1 MKERQQQHQQQQQP
15 PHQQQQPLHQQQQQ
29 QQFFTYAPDSRAQPS
44 AAPQGFSR
52 AFPAP
57 SAGPHHP
64 TPAVQESTFFPAQ
77 KPTLRAR
84 PGGVAMA
91 TGSGADGVWRKG
103 DVFGGGGGAPPP
115 AYGQHQQQHF
125 GAGALGT
132 VPGFTGIFGRPS
144 AGEGQ
149 QQPWV
154 GGVTSQPAKPTQAG
168 SSGHPPAEAMPAGSS
183 GYPPADSSSGL
194 WRPVSGLPRDPLS
207 QRMPPAAFGSG
218 LLATSVGGGGPPSS
232 SAAQA
237 SGLGA
242 GEGGGVSGGGVVGGG
257 VGWPGNTAG
266 QPSSVPPYPF
276 AAAAVSSSWPV
287 SAPGP
292 VPARSAFPATSLSLS
307 SSSSAAF
314 AHARPLFSSL
324 PQPPTSELNGREF
337 PLPPF
342 SSLPSHGPFQPARV
356 AGKGLT
362 DTGDNRP
369 IPYPPSG
376 LGSGLGLGLG
386 LGQPQGLSEPVG
398 PVSASL
404 AARLASGLSE
414 EERVQRLRDYQR
426 QLVDKHQER
435 MRSLQDVR
443 ARIET
448 RQADSATAGRSETSF
463 SSSLSSSQR
472 LADPAS
478 LVPYTL
484 RTSVLASAE
493 ESATTTTT
501 TVPGSSS
508 LQPAAA
514 TTTAMPM
521 SAASLSSSAQL
532 ASTGASGRVY
542 AAAGVSG
549 LFATLGGGGGGGWGA
564 GGGVPGLFSGAA
576 GTAGLLSSSAAV
588 EPILAGSAGV
598 AVAPTTTTSKLDSV
612 RRSLPFDGNPD
623 DTLPGREA
631 DADANDI
638 SLADDSH
645 ISSSTDRGSPALGS
659 RSNKSS
665 TSGVSG
671 KSGVSGVSGKSGSA
685 ASDGSLGGSSL
696 VARAEEKRLS
706 FEQRQR
712 ELHVQLAEI
721 QRQKDALLQRYH
733 GNQQRVSGRE
743 EDLRQKLRAAQQ
755 QQQATTSSSLSLSS
769 SREPGPPPRSPASS
783 RQEQP
788 LAAALSLGVH
798 HHHHQGRQSGSPSM
812 ELEEGSL
819 SSGRRSGPRS
829 WAMEL
834 EEFSLQDRSGDRA
847 YRSPGSMTLEE
858 VSITS
863 DWSGGGGGGPAVAAA
878 ADRSSG
884 GARPGSS
891 LSSLEEFSILSGGNG
906 RHPADAEGGRG
917 PLSARGSQENL
928 QRVEPES
935 EAGTL
940 TRARPEQAAGR
951 LDVGDLLQD
960 LQHPEGLPGLQ
971 TPTGDADSARLPPP
985 PTRQP
990 IPVAEYQPHELST
1003 ILEVDTPQTA
1013 AKVST
1018 TAAAGDD
1025 GGDRA
1030 AARRHIEFGR
1040 RGSLPD
1046 EDRGSESKFSA
1057 SGSSASSDV
1066 RSVIEV
1072 RPGMLRL
1079 GGAGTTTTTTT
1090 TAAAAEGRGGGGVG
1104 APALSEKGE
1113 ETLFRENVPDSSTM
1127 KAAASA
1133 AAALFPPSSSSS
1145 FSFPISGQNPGSLA
1159 GQGSLGTLAGQGSL
1173 GSLAG
1178 QGSLGSLAGQ
1188 GSLGSLAGL
1197 GSHAGQGS
1205 LGSLA
1210 GQGSLGSHAGQGS
1223 LGSRLPAGQ
1232 ADASASSS
1240 SSGLQGF
1247 QTLEWTLDSLTPR
1260 SLSVED
1266 SRARRYLD
1274 FSGEEEGATGGGP
1287 ASSSASAVVG
1297 GGGGG
1302 SGDERVGEVMRQAR
1316 QFNQDLMDAIQ
1327 RQSADVF
1334 DQSSSVSST
1343 LSRAPADSS
1352 RDSQL

>member
-1 MKERQQQHQQQQQP
+1 M
-15 PHQQQQPLHQQQQQ
+15 
-29 QQFFTYAPDSRAQPS
+29 
-44 AAPQGFSR
+44 
-52 AFPAP
+52 
-57 SAGPHHP
+57 
-64 TPAVQESTFFPAQ
+64 
-77 KPTLRAR
+77 
-84 PGGVAMA
+84 
-91 TGSGADGVWRKG
+91 
-103 DVFGGGGGAPPP
+103 
-115 AYGQHQQQHF
+115 
-125 GAGALGT
+125 
-132 VPGFTGIFGRPS
+132 
-144 AGEGQ
+144 
-149 QQPWV
+149 
-154 GGVTSQPAKPTQAG
+154 
-168 SSGHPPAEAMPAGSS
+168 
-183 GYPPADSSSGL
+183 
-194 WRPVSGLPRDPLS
+194 
-207 QRMPPAAFGSG
+207 
-218 LLATSVGGGGPPSS
+218 
-232 SAAQA
+232 
-237 SGLGA
+237 
-242 GEGGGVSGGGVVGGG
+242 
-257 VGWPGNTAG
+257 
-266 QPSSVPPYPF
+266 
-276 AAAAVSSSWPV
+276 
-287 SAPGP
+287 
-292 VPARSAFPATSLSLS
+292 
-307 SSSSAAF
+307 
-314 AHARPLFSSL
+314 

-342 SSLPSHGPFQPARV
+342 SSLPSHGPFQPGRV
-356 AGKGLT
+356 AGMGLT

-398 PVSASL
+398 PASL
-404 AARLASGLSE
+404 ASRLASGLSE

-484 RTSVLASAE
+484 RTSVLASAG
-493 ESATTTTT
+493 ESATTTTTTTTT

-508 LQPAAA
+508 LQPAAG
-514 TTTAMPM
+514 TTTAMPL
-521 SAASLSSSAQL
+521 SAASLGSSAQL

-549 LFATLGGGGGGGWGA
+549 LFATLGGGGGGWGA

-576 GTAGLLSSSAAV
+576 GTARLLSSSAAV

-598 AVAPTTTTSKLDSV
+598 AVAPSTTTTTTTTTSKLDSV

-631 DADANDI
+631 DADANDT

-665 TSGVSG
+665 TSG
-671 KSGVSGVSGKSGSA
+671 KSGVSGVSGKSGSGGSA

-712 ELHVQLAEI
+712 ELHVQLEEI

-755 QQQATTSSSLSLSS
+755 QQQQGTTSSSLSVSS
-769 SREPGPPPRSPASS
+769 SREAGPAPRSPASS
-783 RQEQP
+783 SSSWRQEQP

-798 HHHHQGRQSGSPSM
+798 HHHHHHEGRQSGSPSM

-834 EEFSLQDRSGDRA
+834 EEFSLQDRSEDRA

-863 DWSGGGGGGPAVAAA
+863 DWSGGGGGGGPALGAAAA

-906 RHPADAEGGRG
+906 RHPADGEGGRG

-928 QRVEPES
+928 QRVES

-940 TRARPEQAAGR
+940 TRAKPEPAAGR

-1018 TAAAGDD
+1018 TTAAAGDD

-1072 RPGMLRL
+1072 RPGMLRS
-1079 GGAGTTTTTTT
+1079 GGAGTTITATTTTTT
-1090 TAAAAEGRGGGGVG
+1090 TAAAAAAEGRSGGGVG

-1127 KAAASA
+1127 KAAATA
-1133 AAALFPPSSSSS
+1133 AATLFPPSSSSS
-1145 FSFPISGQNPGSLA
+1145 FSFPFSAQNLGSH
-1159 GQGSLGTLAGQGSL
+1159 AGQGSL
-1173 GSLAG
+1173 GSHTG
-1178 QGSLGSLAGQ
+1178 QGSFAG
-1188 GSLGSLAGL
+1188 LGSLAGL
-1197 GSHAGQGS
+1197 GSHAGHGS

-1210 GQGSLGSHAGQGS
+1210 GQGSQGSLAGHGSLGSHAGQGF

-1287 ASSSASAVVG
+1287 ASSSSAAAAMVGGGG